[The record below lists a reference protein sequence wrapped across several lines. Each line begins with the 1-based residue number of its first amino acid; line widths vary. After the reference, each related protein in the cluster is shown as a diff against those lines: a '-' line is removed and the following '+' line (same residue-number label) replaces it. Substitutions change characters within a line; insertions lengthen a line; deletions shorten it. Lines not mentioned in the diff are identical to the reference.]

1 MVEEF
6 MLVLKG
12 RNNGLENQYFLV
24 NKSLLVGRSR
34 KCDLTLA
41 DGRTSRQQARF
52 FTGPDQDLWVEDL
65 NSLNG
70 TQCNGV
76 SCSRKRLMAGDVV
89 CMGTTEFLVIP
100 YHTLP
105 QEEQQK
111 LQVNDSNDHVETQY
125 FKKSNIEEQL
135 TSEAS
140 KSQEQAFGDDFE
152 LEDNTEV
159 GKVPEEL
166 GFVEVVDAQIG
177 DAKVVKQVDD
187 ISIDGFASKSATQLS
202 LEELQLH
209 SKQLRVLFD
218 IGVLIQKKRHPD
230 SILSG
235 VVEKLLSEI
244 GGQYGYVALLN
255 EDGALQMRAS
265 REKEILSSDDYI
277 QTKDSNFLLS
287 RSVSRYLLEEKC
299 AVITKD
305 IRKDLR
311 FSKSKSIMMGPSQSL
326 IAAPIVIQDKARG
339 VIAISGE
346 EDAFEMNASF
356 LDFLV
361 IVSSMVGPALENL
374 ALIQQRERHL
384 RTLKQSYNKLEYL
397 NQRMINNHQKQ
408 LEGIQRNTRLQLND
422 LFSLYFQEEAHS
434 FSLISKSDTKKA
446 FKQNNTPSVDA
457 LIALHLQ
464 GFIQE
469 VFLEYQKRDRPYQ
482 LRLYDPKKIFE
493 QIQVLTA
500 QDKRFVKNNIKLRV
514 KFDEMPMIKLDS
526 LRMIQ
531 AIYCLIKNALQSI
544 QQKQNEI
551 QKIVSIQKNNEE
563 LDSRQQ
569 TLIEF
574 DEEEPIIALVGKIGE
589 TTLFFE
595 VHDNGVGVS
604 DEIAKKMF
612 LKEFTTS
619 PHDRLGL
626 GLSICQR
633 IAKAHGGS
641 VSCHSI
647 EGKGTVLR
655 IKVPT

>member
-1 MVEEF
+1 

-24 NKSLLVGRSR
+24 QKSLIVGRSR

-52 FTGPDQDLWVEDL
+52 FTGPDHDLWVEDL
-65 NSLNG
+65 DSLNG

-76 SCSRKRLMAGDVV
+76 NCSRKRLMAGDVV

-100 YHTLP
+100 FHTLP
-105 QEEQQK
+105 KEEQQK
-111 LQVNDSNDHVETQY
+111 IQQGDSDDHAETQY
-125 FKKSNIEEQL
+125 FAKSNIAEELNVSNKNSPKEFLQL
-135 TSEAS
+135 V
-140 KSQEQAFGDDFE
+140 DDSD

-166 GFVEVVDAQIG
+166 GFVEVIDAQID
-177 DAKVVKQVDD
+177 DAKMVKQVSE
-187 ISIDGFASKSATQLS
+187 ISFDGFASKSSSELS
-202 LEELQLH
+202 MEELQLH

-218 IGVLIQKKRHPD
+218 IGILIQKKRHPD

-235 VVEKLLSEI
+235 VVERLLSEI

-255 EDGALQMRAS
+255 EEGALQMRAS
-265 REKEILSSDDYI
+265 REKEMHANDDYI
-277 QTKDSNFLLS
+277 QTKDSNYLLS

-299 AVITKD
+299 AVLTQD

-311 FSKSKSIMMGPSQSL
+311 FSKSKSILMGPSQSL
-326 IAAPIVIQDKARG
+326 IAAPIVIQDNARG

-346 EDAFEMNASF
+346 EDAFDMNASL

-397 NQRMINNHQKQ
+397 NQRMVANHNKQ
-408 LEGIQRNTRLQLND
+408 LEGMQRNIRLQLND
-422 LFSLYFQEEAHS
+422 LFSLYFQEESQS
-434 FSLISKSDTKKA
+434 FSLQASQQSNPLIKKE
-446 FKQNNTPSVDA
+446 NPSPTES
-457 LIALHLQ
+457 LIGFHLQ

-469 VFLEYQKRDRPYQ
+469 VFFEYQNKDKPYH

-493 QIQVLTA
+493 HVQVLTTK
-500 QDKRFVKNNIKLRV
+500 DKRFARHHISLRIKM
-514 KFDEMPMIKLDS
+514 DELPMVKLDP
-526 LRMIQ
+526 LRIVQ
-531 AIYCLIKNALQSI
+531 AMYCLIKNAIQAIAEKQLELQKLS
-544 QQKQNEI
+544 QPQKD
-551 QKIVSIQKNNEE
+551 KREE
-563 LDSRQQ
+563 QDQRQR
-569 TLIEF
+569 TLMEL
-574 DEEEPIIALVGKIGE
+574 DEEEPIIALVGKLSE
-589 TTLFFE
+589 SMLFFE
-595 VHDNGVGVS
+595 IHDNGIGVS
-604 DEIAKKMF
+604 DEITDQIF
-612 LKEFTTS
+612 QKEFSTK
-619 PHDRLGL
+619 PHERLGL
-626 GLSICQR
+626 GLGICQR
-633 IAKAHGGS
+633 ITKAHGGS

-655 IKVPT
+655 IRIPT